1 MIINKITIKLG
12 LWFFFVM
19 LIIEV
24 CLFFFLHTS
33 MVKSRVEEEL
43 IALQA
48 RGNNHREVLED
59 SYNEETLHHI
69 AVMEWNADTEVIIT
83 DQEKNIIIS
92 SSKLDKEEKEILYK
106 KIEPVP
112 RNGKIL
118 ENRWKSEKY
127 ISTVSPYAVNGQQ
140 KGYVFM
146 FKSTDQVQSLI
157 SRLNHHFLI
166 AAVITVTLLILTIL
180 FLTKSITTPLIQMKR
195 ATERLSRGDFSVH
208 LPNMGEDELGDLSR
222 SITILAK
229 DLKHL
234 KEERSEFLSS
244 ISHEL
249 RTPLTYI
256 KGYSDVARRR
266 NLANEDR
273 ERYLG
278 IIYEES
284 EKLSNMIKDLFD
296 LAKIDKNTFV
306 IHEEKVQL
314 CSYLHAICEKMLPAF
329 KEKDMNL
336 EVNCNKNIHVLIDP
350 MRFEQVFLNLFDN
363 AIKYSDPYTKTSVF
377 VKREKGDVLI
387 EVRDEGRGIPKEDIP
402 FIFERFYRVDK
413 SRSRD
418 FGGTG
423 LGLSIVKELV
433 EAHQGYIEVKS
444 ELGKGSAFFIQIEEM
459 TE

>member
-1 MIINKITIKLG
+1 MNKITIKLG

-59 SYNEETLHHI
+59 SYNAETLHHI

-83 DQEKNIIIS
+83 DQKKNIIIS
-92 SSKLDKEEKEILYK
+92 SSKLDKEEKEILSK

-127 ISTVSPYAVNGQQ
+127 ISTVSPYTVNGQQ

-157 SRLNHHFLI
+157 SRLSHHFLV

-180 FLTKSITTPLIQMKR
+180 FLTKSITTPLIRMKK
-195 ATERLSRGDFSVH
+195 ATEKLSRGDFSVH
-208 LPNMGEDELGDLSR
+208 LTDMGEDELGELSR
-222 SITILAK
+222 SITILAR

-256 KGYSDVARRR
+256 KGYADVARQK
-266 NLANEDR
+266 NIEDKDR
-273 ERYLG
+273 ERYLD

-284 EKLSNMIKDLFD
+284 EKLSDMIKDLFN
-296 LAKIDKNTFV
+296 LAKIDQNTFI
-306 IHEEKVQL
+306 IHREKVQL
-314 CSYLHAICEKMLPAF
+314 CSYLRGICEKMMPAF
-329 KEKDMNL
+329 KEKGMKL
-336 EVNCNKNIHVLIDP
+336 EIDCSENIYVMIDP
-350 MRFEQVFLNLFDN
+350 MRFKQVFLNLFDN
-363 AIKYSDPYTKTSVF
+363 AIKYSDPYTKINIF

-387 EVRDEGRGIPKEDIP
+387 EIRDEGHGIPREDLS

-433 EAHQGYIEVKS
+433 EAHQGRIEVKS
-444 ELGKGSAFFIQIEEM
+444 EVGKGSTFLIWIEEM